1 VSKSPRALLDAF
13 LGWFIPIALR
23 ERSEDEYRRA
33 RVAISVAWL
42 MVLVFTVLTITR
54 WAGNNPWGA
63 LGNFVLVLV
72 IGAGPFILK
81 RTGRLVLVVN
91 LVLACTF
98 AAMVSIAVTARGA
111 GITAE
116 AVALAEIPLFAML
129 LAGVRSGIVWA
140 IVSCIA
146 TIAIGLLGH
155 FRVISERVPR
165 ESVLFLDHSALVV
178 IVATLFLI
186 GLLYERAKDLT
197 LRRIEALESQKRA
210 TELAR
215 VRAEADAKIATAER
229 LASMGRLAASVAHEI
244 NNPLSY
250 VAYNLAFVKESL
262 EPGTELDESARDA
275 LDGVE
280 RIRRI
285 VRDMQSFTRPDDE
298 RTTGVD
304 VARAITTAVKMAEGH
319 TKPRARVTVEIGEV
333 PRVLADE
340 TRLVQVILNL
350 VVNAAQAIEEGRA
363 EENQIAIRAS
373 VRDGQVAIEVADTGR
388 GIAPQHMD
396 RVREPFFSTKPI
408 GEGMGL
414 GLALCETTV
423 KRYGGSLEIDS
434 KPTGTIVR
442 VRLQIAPDQPG
453 AIASERPPAPTTSA
467 ALRILVIDDDVL
479 VGRALKRILG
489 AYDVTLKQNGREALD
504 LLRGGAT
511 FDAIFCDVMMPD
523 CSGMDVYDALA
534 VDRPDLVEKMVFMTG
549 GTFTERA
556 AEFRASVA
564 NTFVDKPVNAATL
577 RSVLDGL
584 TSRAVARPSQR
595 PSIAKSR

>member
-1 VSKSPRALLDAF
+1 VSKPRAVLDAF
-13 LGWFIPIALR
+13 LGWFIPAALR
-23 ERSEDEYRRA
+23 DRSEDEYRRA

-42 MVLVFTVLTITR
+42 MVVVFTVLTITR
-54 WAGNNPWGA
+54 WAGDNPIGA
-63 LGNFVLVLV
+63 LGNLALLTA
-72 IGAGPFILK
+72 IAAGPFILK
-81 RTGRLVLVVN
+81 YTGRLVLVVN
-91 LVLACTF
+91 LELACTF
-98 AAMVSIAVTARGA
+98 VAMISIAVTARGA
-111 GITAE
+111 GLTAE

-129 LAGVRSGIVWA
+129 LAGVRSGIAWA
-140 IVSCIA
+140 ILSCIA
-146 TIAIGLLGH
+146 TLVLGVLGH
-155 FRVISERVPR
+155 VGVIAERVPR
-165 ESVLFLDHSALVV
+165 SSVLFLDHSALVV

-197 LRRIEALESQKRA
+197 LRRMEALERQKRA

-215 VRAEADAKIATAER
+215 VKAEADAKIATAER

-250 VAYNLAFVKESL
+250 VAYNLSFLKDSL
-262 EPGTELDESARDA
+262 PPGTELEESVRDG

-298 RTTGVD
+298 ETSGVD
-304 VARAITTAVKMAEGH
+304 VARAITTAIKMAEGH
-319 TKPRARVTVEIGEV
+319 TKPRARVTVEIGDV

-363 EENQIAIRAS
+363 DENEIAIRAS
-373 VRDGQVAIEVADTGR
+373 VSNGHVEIEVRDTGR
-388 GIAPQHMD
+388 GIAPEHMD

-408 GEGMGL
+408 GEGIGL

-423 KRYGGSLEIDS
+423 TRYGGSLEIDS
-434 KPTGTIVR
+434 KPGSTVVR
-442 VRLQIAPDQPG
+442 VRLPAAPDRPG
-453 AIASERPPAPTTSA
+453 AVPSERPPAPAKEA

-479 VGRALKRILG
+479 VGRALKRMLG
-489 AYDVTLKQNGREALD
+489 NHEVTVKQSGRDALD
-504 LLRGGAT
+504 LLLGGAR

-523 CSGMDVYDALA
+523 CSGMDVYETLA
-534 VDRPDLVEKMVFMTG
+534 AERPEPVERVVFMTG

-556 AEFRASVA
+556 AEFRTSVG
-564 NTFVDKPVNAATL
+564 NTFVDKPVNAVTL
-577 RSVLDGL
+577 RTVLDGV
-584 TSRAVARPSQR
+584 TRRIGERVSQR
-595 PSIAKSR
+595 PGIAKSR